1 MTTNTTSRRS
11 AEQTRVLILAALA
24 EATAP
29 LTVSDLADQ
38 AGVAKS
44 TVSRHLPVLE
54 RDGEAARTPGGR
66 EGRRRLPD
74 QWTLTATTVRDN
86 DAQETASAE
95 PVADAEPVCVPAP
108 GENTTRPEAA
118 PDTDPEQVA
127 SADADADSGEGH
139 QGTATEVAGD
149 ADADAAIPG
158 FGTVA
163 QAELDAL
170 SARATGTRVQEPWAL
185 QTRAGA
191 VPRAA
196 VPLRTALPR
205 SGATRI
211 GARAEAEANP
221 VSGSTRLA
229 PGELKLMV
237 RAILDADPDE
247 EFTATAIS
255 HILQGRSIGAI
266 QNNLARLATEGHAVQ
281 TCDKPRRYQSAKGTS

>member
-24 EATAP
+24 EAAAP
-29 LTVSDLADQ
+29 VTVADLADQ
-38 AGVAKS
+38 AGVGES

-74 QWTLTATTVRDN
+74 QWTPTAATGRDN
-86 DAQETASAE
+86 DTQETAPAE

-108 GENTTRPEAA
+108 GEDTRHKTA
-118 PDTDPEQVA
+118 PDTDPEQA
-127 SADADADSGEGH
+127 ADADADSGDGH
-139 QGTATEVAGD
+139 QGTAAEVSGD
-149 ADADAAIPG
+149 ADADATIPG
-158 FGTVA
+158 FDTVA

-170 SARATGTRVQEPWAL
+170 SARATGTRVQEPSAP
-185 QTRAGA
+185 QTRASA
-191 VPRAA
+191 AARAA
-196 VPLRTALPR
+196 APPRMAPSR

-237 RAILDADPDE
+237 KAILDADPDE

-266 QNNLARLATEGHAVQ
+266 QNNLARLAKEGHAVQ
-281 TCDKPRRYQSAKGTS
+281 TNDKPRRYQSAKGTR